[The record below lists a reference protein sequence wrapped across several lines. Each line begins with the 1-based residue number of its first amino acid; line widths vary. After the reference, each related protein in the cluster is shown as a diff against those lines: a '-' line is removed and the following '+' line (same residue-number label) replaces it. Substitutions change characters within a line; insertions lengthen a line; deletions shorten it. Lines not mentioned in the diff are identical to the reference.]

1 MWSRALGKP
10 YLAHNWL
17 IVVGEAQSRAME
29 QTRSSAAL
37 AVIGFIII
45 ACALAS
51 NTIVARANA
60 GEVPSFSLAFFRWAI
75 VAVGLAP
82 FSLREI
88 GAKWPAISP
97 RLRMVAAAGFCGMFL
112 CGGPV
117 YLAGVTTTAINIGL
131 IFAATPVNVLLIA
144 WCIGLEKIKPVQVVS
159 IAVALP
165 GVGLILARGSLET
178 LSTVNFAAGDILVV
192 IAMLGWT
199 AYNLLQVSTLPEVSS
214 ISRTCLFAFAG
225 AVFSLPFCLH
235 EALAAPQ
242 AVFSARAFLTYLFA
256 AIVPGIGAYAGLAY
270 LAATFGSV
278 RASLM
283 TYVVPIASVL
293 LSMLFL
299 GEGPSAYH
307 FIGGLLILAGVWLS
321 VRR

>member
-1 MWSRALGKP
+1 MK
-10 YLAHNWL
+10 HNS
-17 IVVGEAQSRAME
+17 ADME

-37 AVIGFIII
+37 AIIGFIII
-45 ACALAS
+45 ACALAA
-51 NTIVARANA
+51 NTILARANA
-60 GEVPSFSLAFFRWAI
+60 GEVPAFSLAFFRWMI
-75 VAVGLAP
+75 VALGLAP
-82 FSLREI
+82 FSAREI
-88 GAKWPAISP
+88 TAKWPAISP
-97 RLRMVAAAGFCGMFL
+97 RLGMVAAAGFCGMFL

-131 IFAATPVNVLLIA
+131 IFAAMPVNVLLIA
-144 WCIGLEKIKPVQVVS
+144 WCLGLEKIKPVQVVS

-165 GVGLILARGSLET
+165 GVGLLLARGSLET
-178 LSTVNFAAGDILVV
+178 LTSVNFAPGDILVF

-199 AYNLLQVSTLPEVSS
+199 AYNLLQVSTLPDVSA

-235 EALAAPQ
+235 EAWAAPQ

-270 LAATFGSV
+270 LAAKFGSV

-307 FIGGLLILAGVWLS
+307 CIGGLLILTGVWLS

>member
-1 MWSRALGKP
+1 
-10 YLAHNWL
+10 
-17 IVVGEAQSRAME
+17 ME
-29 QTRSSAAL
+29 QTRSSVTL
-37 AVIGFIII
+37 AIIGFIII
-45 ACALAS
+45 ACALAA
-51 NTIVARANA
+51 NTILARANA
-60 GEVPSFSLAFFRWAI
+60 GEVPAFSLAFFRWMI
-75 VAVGLAP
+75 VALGLAP
-82 FSLREI
+82 FSVREI
-88 GAKWPAISP
+88 KAKWPAISS
-97 RLRMVAAAGFCGMFL
+97 RLGMVAAAGFCGMFL

-131 IFAATPVNVLLIA
+131 IFAAAPVNVLLIA
-144 WCIGLEKIKPVQVVS
+144 WSLGSEKIKPVQVVS

-165 GVGLILARGSLET
+165 GVALILARGSLET
-178 LSTVNFAAGDILVV
+178 LTTVNFALGDILVF

-199 AYNLLQVSTLPEVSS
+199 AYNLLQVSTLPDVSS

-225 AVFSLPFCLH
+225 AAFSLPFCLY
-235 EALAAPQ
+235 EAWAAPQ
-242 AVFSARAFLTYLFA
+242 AVFSGHAFLTYSFA

-270 LAATFGSV
+270 LAAKFGSV

-307 FIGGLLILAGVWLS
+307 VIGGLLILAGVWLS
-321 VRR
+321 LRRAAASRGS